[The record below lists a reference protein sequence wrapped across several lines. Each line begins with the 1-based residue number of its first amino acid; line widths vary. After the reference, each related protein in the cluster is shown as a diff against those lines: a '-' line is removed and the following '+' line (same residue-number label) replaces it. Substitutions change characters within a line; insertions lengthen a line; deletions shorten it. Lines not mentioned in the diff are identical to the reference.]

1 MKTMEKSQL
10 APRALV
16 RHLLLAWLI
25 AATVEYLLL
34 PQSVQALTQLQ
45 GIGQMSLVRVL
56 LLTLCGFGALTFL
69 AASYPGFLKAER
81 WMFAGTFGL
90 LSILALSAS
99 YTTPFL
105 LLCLLIL
112 GILVVYGLFG
122 ASDPLK
128 KEKALRGGALPPVLE
143 KNSLIY
149 PVLVGLMALGFVI
162 AVSAWTVGRYKT
174 FSTPTFDFGIF
185 AQMFH
190 NMKESGAPM
199 TTVERDGLLSHF
211 AVHVSPIYYLML
223 PIYLLFPS
231 PVTLQIL
238 QPVILASAVIPL
250 WLIGKR
256 HGMSQLLRT
265 LLCALLLI
273 LPVTAGGN
281 YYDLHENCF
290 LLPLLLWLMYAVD
303 RQSTVLTV
311 IFALLTLCVKE
322 DAAVY
327 VAVVGLYV
335 LLRALTHRPGAH
347 KKELWTGI
355 GLLAGALCWFMVV
368 TWYLRT
374 HGDGVMTNRY
384 RNFNYDG
391 SDSLISVIKATAM
404 CPMKTLFECVDK
416 EKLTYIGQT
425 VLPLLAIPLFTR
437 RFDRYILLIPYI
449 LVNLMSDYTYQHSIL
464 FQYNFGS
471 TALLVYLLAVNL
483 SDLRRKL
490 VPLCALIAAI
500 VVSAGFFFQT
510 VAPQIRYYSTL
521 YGKYAPYYE
530 SVADALDTIPDDAS
544 VTTHTFY
551 GAYLSER
558 AVLYDLRYCSRE
570 HLLSSDYVV
579 IRSNTDAEVDRF
591 GGFEALCALL
601 EEQGYTLRTQNG
613 TLVIYGK

>member
-1 MKTMEKSQL
+1 MKTIEKSQL

-34 PQSVQALTQLQ
+34 PQSVQSLTQLQ

-122 ASDPLK
+122 ASDPHK
-128 KEKALRGGALPPVLE
+128 KEKTLRGGALPPVLE

-335 LLRALTHRPGAH
+335 LMRALTHRPGAH

-391 SDSLISVIKATAM
+391 SDSLISVIKATLM